1 MKVELKRAARFAGV
15 SYRPGFHTDMPDAVA
30 DDDNFKLLKSTG
42 KLFIV
47 DDRVGTLEAS
57 DIAALVPLVPKLSS
71 ADLEAA
77 ASALSGVVIRNY
89 KDQAAATAE
98 LFRAAFTLG
107 SMAMRDGL
115 MAYGEPQPETA
126 NTANPLDGLTKAE
139 IIAKA
144 KDDFGLD
151 LDPQLKKEAL
161 EAAYHEAAAKQG
173 A

>member
-15 SYRPGFHTDMPDAVA
+15 SYRPGFHANMPDAVA
-30 DDDNFKLLKSTG
+30 DDENFKLLRDNG

-47 DDRVGTLEAS
+47 DTTVGTLDAS
-57 DIAALVPLVPKLSS
+57 SIAAMVPFTPALTM
-71 ADLEAA
+71 ADLEV
-77 ASALSGVVIRNY
+77 ASTALSAVKIASY

-107 SMAMRDGL
+107 SMAMAAGL
-115 MAYGEPQPETA
+115 LAYGEPQPEPTSD
-126 NTANPLDGLTKAE
+126 PLDGLTKAE
-139 IIAKA
+139 IITKA